1 MKKITIT
8 IFTLFTLSATAQDIC
23 NALNI
28 TNQLV
33 SNVRFRLQSNLDSI
47 NITGVTSFKWKA
59 FPDSVFAQLDTS
71 NYDFKTWL
79 DSTNTSWES
88 GDSVPMIYFNY
99 ISSHHQKKWG
109 VFLFSFFRDGDTC
122 VIPFTVS
129 KTMNPVTW
137 HLNFIPS
144 FNTTIVTPPNTGN
157 PNGNTTGIEDYNNT
171 NKKLVAVYNLMGQ
184 IVNPDEVNN
193 QVLIYLYDDRSIEK
207 KYKQT
212 MF

>member
-1 MKKITIT
+1 MKKIAIT
-8 IFTLFTLSATAQDIC
+8 IFTLFTLSATSQDIC

-28 TNQLV
+28 TYNQFGTN
-33 SNVRFRLQSNLDSI
+33 SFRLYSNLDSI
-47 NITGVTSFKWKA
+47 NMSGTTSFRWKA
-59 FPDSVFAQLDTS
+59 FPDSVFAQLDTA
-71 NYDFKTWL
+71 NYNFKTWL
-79 DSTNTSWES
+79 DSTNMSWES
-88 GDSVPMIYFNY
+88 GDSVPFIHFLYHNTN
-99 ISSHHQKKWG
+99 HRKKYG
-109 VFLFSFFRDGDTC
+109 VFLFSFLRDGDTC

-129 KTMNPVTW
+129 RTTSPITW
-137 HLNFIPS
+137 HMNQIPS
-144 FNTTIVTPPNTGN
+144 FNTTVVTSPNTGN

>member
-1 MKKITIT
+1 MKKIAIT
-8 IFTLFTLSATAQDIC
+8 IFTLFTLSTTAQDIC
-23 NALNI
+23 NALNVS
-28 TNQLV
+28 TNVLGLNHQ
-33 SNVRFRLQSNLDSI
+33 RLQSNLDSI
-47 NITGVTSFKWKA
+47 NITGATSFRWKA

-79 DSTNTSWES
+79 DSTNMSWES
-88 GDSVPMIYFNY
+88 ADSTPFVHFNWNV
-99 ISSHHQKKWG
+99 SNHRKKWG
-109 VFLFSFFRDGDTC
+109 LFLFSFFRDGDTC
-122 VIPFTVS
+122 VIPFTLDRVGI
-129 KTMNPVTW
+129 TW
-137 HLNFIPS
+137 HMNQIPS
-144 FNTTIVTPPNTGN
+144 FNTTTVTPPSTGN
-157 PNGNTTGIEDYNNT
+157 PNGNTTGIEDYTNT

>member
-1 MKKITIT
+1 MKKIAIT
-8 IFTLFTLSATAQDIC
+8 IFTLFTLSTTAQDIC
-23 NALNI
+23 NALNV
-28 TNQLV
+28 TRQMQGVVN
-33 SNVRFRLQSNLDSI
+33 FRLYSNLDSI
-47 NITGVTSFKWKA
+47 NISGASSFRWKA
-59 FPDSVFAQLDTS
+59 FPDSVFAQLDTA

-88 GDSVPMIYFNY
+88 GDSVPLIFFSNNAPH
-99 ISSHHQKKWG
+99 HHQKWG
-109 VFLFSFFRDGDTC
+109 VFLFSFFRGGDTC
-122 VIPFTVS
+122 VIPFTV
-129 KTMNPVTW
+129 NRYANAW

-144 FNTTIVTPPNTGN
+144 FNTTTVTPPNTGN

-193 QVLIYLYDDRSIEK
+193 QVLIYLYNDRSIEK
-207 KYKQT
+207 KYKQA

>member
-1 MKKITIT
+1 MKKIAIT
-8 IFTLFTLSATAQDIC
+8 IFTLFTLSTTAQDIC
-23 NALNI
+23 NAINI
-28 TNQLV
+28 SHQQI
-33 SNVRFRLQSNLDSI
+33 SNSRFKLKSNLDSI
-47 NITGVTSFKWKA
+47 NITGATSFRWKA

-79 DSTNTSWES
+79 DSTNMSWES
-88 GDSVPMIYFNY
+88 GDSVNTIYFNPLA
-99 ISSHHQKKWG
+99 SSHVKKWG

-122 VIPFTVS
+122 VIPFTMS
-129 KTMNPVTW
+129 RSSNVTGCVW
-137 HLNFIPS
+137 YMTQIPS
-144 FNTTIVTPPNTGN
+144 FNTPVVTPPNT
-157 PNGNTTGIEDYNNT
+157 GNTTGIEDYTNT